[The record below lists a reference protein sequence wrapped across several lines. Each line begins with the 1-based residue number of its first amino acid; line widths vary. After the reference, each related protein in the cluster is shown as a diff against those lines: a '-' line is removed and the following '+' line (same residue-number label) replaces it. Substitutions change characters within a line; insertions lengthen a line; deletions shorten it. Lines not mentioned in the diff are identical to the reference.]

1 MAIDFLLDDDND
13 IQFDANG
20 ELVIGESELQDVAL
34 IIQTNPGEW
43 KEDPIMGLGLPRFV
57 KSKEN
62 QQLIE
67 RELKIQLTRDNKD
80 YNRVKNKIEL
90 KLNTGGN

>member
-1 MAIDFLLDDDND
+1 MIDFLLDDDND

-43 KEDPIMGLGLPRFV
+43 KEDPIIGMGMAKYI
-57 KSKEN
+57 KSKEDRAI
-62 QQLIE
+62 IE
-67 RELKIQLTRDNKD
+67 RELKKQLARDGKD
-80 YNRVKNKIEL
+80 YERIKNKL
-90 KLNTGGN
+90 KIDFKTD